1 MACKDPCILPRKVV
15 VSGSRYSRGYR
26 KAAWWQRI
34 DHAISGIQGGNEDRR
49 PKSHGYRR
57 LPQTRPH
64 VVLSLKATAAVTL
77 RNLPDE
83 LYCHFYG
90 PANVKSLDTRSYFAD
105 GDDTWFWDA
114 LVIVAIK
121 DREIGAGRP
130 VGDLS
135 DGICVLVLTLIGE
148 HSRQVSKFLSSAE
161 IVHRQRKRQQRNEI
175 AGRAAVD
182 Q

>member
-15 VSGSRYSRGYR
+15 VSGSRYSRGCR
-26 KAAWWQRI
+26 KAAWWQTI

-49 PKSHGYRR
+49 PKNHGYRR

-64 VVLSLKATAAVTL
+64 VRFEPESGFCVTL

-83 LYCHFYG
+83 LYCHFYRS
-90 PANVKSLDTRSYFAD
+90 ANVKNLDAGSYFAD
-105 GDDTWFWDA
+105 GDDTWVWDA

-121 DREIGAGRP
+121 DREIRAWRP

-135 DGICVLVLTLIGE
+135 DGVCVLVLTLVGE
-148 HSRQVSKFLSSAE
+148 RPRQVSEFLSSAE
-161 IVHRQRKRQQRNEI
+161 IVHRQ
-175 AGRAAVD
+175 
-182 Q
+182 